1 MTERKTETEAARR
14 TTTPRIEVELLPAAA
29 SDDATV
35 MERITHLTNEVYA
48 ACGPRARPARRWA
61 RSPI

>member
-35 MERITHLTNEVYA
+35 MGRITHLTNEVYA
-48 ACGPRARPARRWA
+48 VAEDGL
-61 RSPI
+61 